1 MRTLNRN
8 KQKMKYSMQ
17 TDSVPVY
24 ETDDEGNI
32 KYMEIDGEMHP
43 IYTGESH
50 PGYTEPVDFRSNI
63 ASTLTEA
70 YVKAF
75 GVDDASDKAVI
86 VTDKGAYPWVSGTR
100 IWRKREVAYTGG
112 HVDGDSAD
120 YEVVATNDE
129 SLNEDSYL
137 LKKLVHEGRNG

>member
-8 KQKMKYSMQ
+8 KQPMKYSMQ
-17 TDSVPVY
+17 TGSVPVY
-24 ETDDEGNI
+24 KTDDEGNVL
-32 KYMEIDGEMHP
+32 YMDIDGEQTP
-43 IYTGESH
+43 IETGESM
-50 PGYTEPVDFRSNI
+50 PGYTEPVEFRGNI

-86 VTDKGAYPWVSGTR
+86 VTDKNAFPWVAGTR
-100 IWRKREVAYTGG
+100 IWRKREIKYVAGI
-112 HVDGDSAD
+112 VDGDSAD
-120 YEVVATNDE
+120 YEVMATNDE
-129 SLNEDSYL
+129 ALNEDSYL

>member
-43 IYTGESH
+43 IYTGEYQ

-86 VTDKGAYPWVSGTR
+86 VTDKGAYPWVSGFR
-100 IWRKREVAYTGG
+100 
-112 HVDGDSAD
+112 
-120 YEVVATNDE
+120 
-129 SLNEDSYL
+129 
-137 LKKLVHEGRNG
+137 